1 MGPGRS
7 VRALTQADD
16 QYDRE
21 LQAARETFPD
31 WEIQETHGG
40 LIAVP
45 LGTETVSA
53 ITLDALVKKLR
64 EREDGTQ
71 TNRR

>member
-1 MGPGRS
+1 MGPERS
-7 VRALTQADD
+7 VAALTQADT

-31 WEIQETHGG
+31 WCIRETHGG

-45 LGTETVSA
+45 MGTETVSA

-64 EREDGTQ
+64 Q
-71 TNRR
+71 M

>member
-7 VRALTQADD
+7 VTALTQADER
-16 QYDRE
+16 YDRE

-31 WEIQETHGG
+31 WCIRETHGG

-45 LGTETVSA
+45 KGTETVSA
-53 ITLDALVKKLR
+53 ITLDALVRKLR
-64 EREDGTQ
+64 ERE
-71 TNRR
+71 